1 MKWTIHYK
9 MMLGLIPVV
18 VLAIAGMTWMSY
30 SISSETLLET
40 EENRVGVLL
49 DKAINDSNLWL
60 AERREQVEIFAVQD
74 QFAEA
79 LETAQFD
86 HASKSLEKFHRHIPA
101 LENMFLA
108 SPKGVILADS
118 VKGASVGVDISS
130 FPQYA
135 ENVRQAQ
142 NGKSHLGDVQQS
154 PVTGRPVMLL
164 TAPVVGDGKLL
175 GIVGTPIEVSVMSA
189 QMIDNVTIGETGYI
203 YIVDAD
209 GIFIAHPDKSNI
221 FKTKMND
228 LDFGPELMKRK
239 NGSLAYRFAG
249 VDRIAHFKT
258 NSETGWIFA
267 TSMPEAELLGPIHS
281 LAWKS
286 VLIGI
291 LAMAFIVGVLVF
303 AGRKLIANPLGRAVE
318 ALNDMALGN
327 LNVDFQA
334 DTGDEI
340 EDLSRAFG
348 KVADAQ
354 RQVVSAARQVAAGNL
369 GVRIEVRSEADELAQ
384 SLAAVVGSLHKL
396 KDEMLSVI
404 DQQKAGDIEVR
415 ADGEKFEGVYG
426 DLARGLNG
434 ALEAVI
440 SPVVEAIGIMQQ
452 YAQGDL
458 SREMRELP
466 GKQIILTEGLNLIR
480 GNLLNLIGELR
491 TLITAAQEGRLSERG
506 EEAAFKGAYA
516 EIVAGTNE
524 LMNAVRT
531 PIDEASK
538 VLERLSERD
547 MTARMQGEYR
557 GEFAKIKRSLN
568 ATAENL
574 DEALGHVATASE
586 QVASASNQI
595 ASGSQSV
602 AEGASEQASSLEETS
617 SSLEEMAS
625 MTSRNADNAREANAM
640 AKEARHTGDEGG
652 EAMKNMVDAMER
664 IKQAAGGTAAI
675 IKDINEIAFQTNLLA
690 LNAAVEAA
698 RAGEAGRGFAVVAEE
713 VRALALRSKDA
724 AKHTEDL
731 IGESMKLSE
740 NGTAISAEV
749 SGKLEVIVETVGKVA
764 DIVEE
769 ISVASQEQSRGL
781 EQINRA
787 VADMD
792 KVTQQNAAN
801 AEESSS
807 SSQEL
812 SSQAQELAA
821 MVGRFHLSKA
831 KRAGVKIPGRAAGV
845 PKPISSP
852 KGNGPTG
859 NNAIAFSPEDIIPL
873 DDDPQ
878 FKEF

>member
-164 TAPVVGDGKLL
+164 TAPVVGNGKLL

-506 EEAAFKGAYA
+506 EEAGFQGR
-516 EIVAGTNE
+516 
-524 LMNAVRT
+524 VRGDRGGHERA
-531 PIDEASK
+531 DE
-538 VLERLSERD
+538 
-547 MTARMQGEYR
+547 R
-557 GEFAKIKRSLN
+557 GPHAHRRSLEGSR
-568 ATAENL
+568 TAF
-574 DEALGHVATASE
+574 
-586 QVASASNQI
+586 
-595 ASGSQSV
+595 
-602 AEGASEQASSLEETS
+602 
-617 SSLEEMAS
+617 
-625 MTSRNADNAREANAM
+625 R
-640 AKEARHTGDEGG
+640 ARHDRPHAGRVQG
-652 EAMKNMVDAMER
+652 R
-664 IKQAAGGTAAI
+664 IRQDQAFPECDRRKLGRGAGARRHRLRAGGQRLQP
-675 IKDINEIAFQTNLLA
+675 DRLRF
-690 LNAAVEAA
+690 AVGGGRRI
-698 RAGEAGRGFAVVAEE
+698 RAGQQ
-713 VRALALRSKDA
+713 
-724 AKHTEDL
+724 
-731 IGESMKLSE
+731 
-740 NGTAISAEV
+740 
-749 SGKLEVIVETVGKVA
+749 SGGDV
-764 DIVEE
+764 
-769 ISVASQEQSRGL
+769 
-781 EQINRA
+781 
-787 VADMD
+787 
-792 KVTQQNAAN
+792 QQ
-801 AEESSS
+801 
-807 SSQEL
+807 
-812 SSQAQELAA
+812 
-821 MVGRFHLSKA
+821 
-831 KRAGVKIPGRAAGV
+831 PG
-845 PKPISSP
+845 
-852 KGNGPTG
+852 GNGLH
-859 NNAIAFSPEDIIPL
+859 DL
-873 DDDPQ
+873 PQ
-878 FKEF
+878 RRQRARSQRHGQGGPPYG